1 MNCPVF
7 AGEHEFEQMT
17 GMRAGRGQRLSEDA
31 GRVAG
36 LGRGRLRSGSNVAW
50 PKYGGGFRRR
60 SASAARLRT
69 KSNAP

>member
-7 AGEHEFEQMT
+7 AGEYEFEQMT
-17 GMRAGRGQRLSEDA
+17 GKRAGGRRLSEDA

-50 PKYGGGFRRR
+50 SKYGSGFRRR